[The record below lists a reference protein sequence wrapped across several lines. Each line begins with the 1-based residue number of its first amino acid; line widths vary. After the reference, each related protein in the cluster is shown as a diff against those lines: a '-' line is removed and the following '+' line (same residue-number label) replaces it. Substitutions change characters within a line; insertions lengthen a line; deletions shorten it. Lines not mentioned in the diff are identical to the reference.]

1 MISIHDCIDYSDLT
15 EDEVAVIAEHEHM
28 PFATA
33 AQLACC
39 LAQSEDGAQVLRCL
53 LKNAVCD
60 AEACGAKETA
70 LLAKRALDQFCA
82 NHPEH

>member
-15 EDEVAVIAEHEHM
+15 EDEIAVIADHEHM
-28 PFATA
+28 PFVTA

-39 LAQSEDGAQVLRCL
+39 LAQSEDGAQLLRCL

-60 AEACGAKETA
+60 AEACGEKETLTQA
-70 LLAKRALDQFCA
+70 RRALKQFCA